1 MKYLLFADLH
11 SFTPN
16 YLDLITEDF
25 DVILFLGD
33 IKASSFLV
41 IRQYFPD
48 KDAYAVLGNHDD
60 KDLIRSVNKQIEMHN
75 RIGLKM
81 NPINDVHLQS
91 AKYKNDTFTGF
102 QGCVG
107 YKQDGVMMT
116 QDEALY
122 LSIPAADILI
132 SHESGYHYVDPVI
145 DQCHEGFLAIA
156 EYITKQ
162 RPKYNLFGHHHKNI
176 QFQKQDT
183 MCYCIYGCSIF
194 DSETGFIQN
203 IFVE

>member
-1 MKYLLFADLH
+1 MKYLILADLH
-11 SFTPN
+11 SFNPN

-33 IKASSFLV
+33 IKASSFLR

-48 KDAYAVLGNHDD
+48 KRAYAVLGNHDEQS
-60 KDLIRSVNKQIEMHN
+60 LIQSVNKKIEMYN

-81 NPINDVHLQS
+81 NPINDIHLQNVQC
-91 AKYKNDTFTGF
+91 KDDILTGF

-107 YKQDGVMMT
+107 YKQDRVMMT
-116 QDEALY
+116 QEEASC

-132 SHESGYHYVDPVI
+132 SHESGYYYVDPVI
-145 DQCHEGFLAIA
+145 DQCHKGFLAIS
-156 EYITKQ
+156 EYIIKQ

-183 MCYCIYGCSIF
+183 MCYCIYGCSVF
-194 DSETGFIQN
+194 DSTTGN
-203 IFVE
+203 IKNVFTE